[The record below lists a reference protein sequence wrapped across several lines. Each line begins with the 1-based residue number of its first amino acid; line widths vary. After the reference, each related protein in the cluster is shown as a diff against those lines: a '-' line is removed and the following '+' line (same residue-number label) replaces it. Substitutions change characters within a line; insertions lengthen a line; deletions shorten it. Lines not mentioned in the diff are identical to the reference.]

1 MTSKEGSVETTSNRL
16 SQIASVIDEIDRRRA
31 ETGDPFFG
39 ARMEAFL
46 IALALR
52 DLEVDILAD
61 PGALQPQLSCTPD
74 NKLIINALHRSYGG
88 D

>member
-1 MTSKEGSVETTSNRL
+1 
-16 SQIASVIDEIDRRRA
+16 
-31 ETGDPFFG
+31 
-39 ARMEAFL
+39 MEAFL

-61 PGALQPQLSCTPD
+61 PGALQPQLSYTPD
-74 NKLIINALHRSYGG
+74 NKLIINALHRSYSG